1 MIKNLIKNSEITFI
15 IILINVILFVLET
28 LAWWSTNNQVAANFG
43 VFYSPVF
50 TLQPWRAISAMF
62 LHFWLAHLVMN
73 MYALY
78 CIGPVIEKTFWRW
91 KYLIIYLFSWI
102 MWNLTV
108 YAVEMAT
115 WSYSFSAW
123 ASWAIFWLLWAIVAL
138 IMSLPESIRSRI
150 NTRDITS
157 TIILNIA
164 IGFLPWV
171 SMSAHL
177 WWLVWWFI
185 IAYIFAKFR
194 KTSHT
199 IEYDE

>member
-1 MIKNLIKNSEITFI
+1 MLVVVSLLIYLLSGIFWNL
-15 IILINVILFVLET
+15 LVYGVET
-28 LAWWSTNNQVAANFG
+28 LTWN
-43 VFYSPVF
+43 YS
-50 TLQPWRAISAMF
+50 L
-62 LHFWLAHLVMN
+62 
-73 MYALY
+73 
-78 CIGPVIEKTFWRW
+78 
-91 KYLIIYLFSWI
+91 
-102 MWNLTV
+102 
-108 YAVEMAT
+108 
-115 WSYSFSAW
+115 SAW